1 MRALS
6 PTSAAPVV
14 IGAGGLASEVVDVLA
29 LHFSIDNL
37 AIYSDIPPASTP
49 PVHLISQLFQGTV
62 GDLLDKREGFEFV
75 VAIGDVNARERIF
88 TRVLAAGGTPR
99 SIIHPGAFVGSSS
112 HLGAGSVVLAGAT
125 VTAEASVGRGCIL
138 NPGVRISHDCI
149 VGDFV
154 TLGPNAVLCGRS
166 RIGEKCLVGA
176 NSTVNPDVFVC
187 HDTTLGSGAVAI
199 RDITDPSVWVG
210 VPARPVPAG
219 AGSGH

>member
-1 MRALS
+1 MKAPS

-29 LHFSIDNL
+29 LQFPIENL
-37 AIYSDIPPASTP
+37 VIYSDVPPPTNASD
-49 PVHLISQLFQGTV
+49 HSISELFQGTV
-62 GDLLDKREGFEFV
+62 KDLLGSRESFEFV
-75 VAIGDVNARERIF
+75 VAIGDINARERIF
-88 TRVLAAGGTPR
+88 THVLNSGGTPR
-99 SIIHPGAFVGSSS
+99 SIIHPGAFIGSSS
-112 HLGAGSVVLAGAT
+112 HLGAGSIVLAGAT
-125 VTAEASVGRGCIL
+125 VTARASVGRGCIL

-154 TLGPNAVLCGRS
+154 TIGPNAVLCGRS

-176 NSTVNPDVFVC
+176 NSTVNPDVSVC
-187 HDTTLGSGAVAI
+187 QDTTLGSGAVAT

-210 VPARPVPAG
+210 VPARPVPTG